1 MILKSPQKNRLIE
14 TLKPL
19 QSPLGGF
26 GGGNGQWP
34 HLAATYAAVL
44 SLTITTFYASKR
56 VPKPQH
62 AALYSASFSWIDR
75 KQLLA
80 WLRQLR
86 VSNGGFKVNVEGEED
101 VRAGYCTLIICAL
114 MCFDAEE
121 LNGETSK
128 GEKSFLEGVPEYF
141 KRCQTWE
148 GGIGAKQHTEA
159 HGGYAFCVVAG
170 LCLIDAPKESL
181 HKFVFSWFLNLILFI

>member
-1 MILKSPQKNRLIE
+1 
-14 TLKPL
+14 
-19 QSPLGGF
+19 LGGF

-34 HLAATYAAVL
+34 HLAATYAALL
-44 SLTITTFYASKR
+44 SLTITTFYASKKI
-56 VPKPQH
+56 PKSQH

-80 WLRQLR
+80 WLRKLR
-86 VSNGGFKVNVEGEED
+86 VSNGGFKVNMEGEED
-101 VRAGYCTLIICAL
+101 VRAGYCALIICAL

-121 LNGETSK
+121 LNSGNPEGEAL
-128 GEKSFLEGVPEYF
+128 FLEGVPEYF

-148 GGIGAKQHTEA
+148 GGIGAKQHAEA

-181 HKFVFSWFLNLILFI
+181 HKFVPSLLLLVLLLPNLTSPRLTEA